1 MLKRLLILAI
11 AALILAGALLYSQI
25 RREPLHVSGFIEAH
39 EVRVGSRVGGRIAE
53 VPAKEGDHVKK
64 GDILLRLEPFDLL
77 QRQAEAAAQ
86 LAAKQADYD
95 RLTKGYRPEEI
106 GQSQARRDQ
115 ISAKLEALVAGPRK
129 QEISTSEAH
138 LILAQTQLKIAQS
151 NHTRVKNA
159 FETHSASQ
167 DDFDRAADTLNVA
180 EANLRVRQQELDL
193 LKEGTRKEDLDQARA
208 QLAEAEQSLAM
219 MKTGYRVEDI
229 AAAKAAAQAA
239 QAAADAI
246 AKQVEELTVRAPLDG
261 TLEAVEIRPGD
272 LVNPGAPALTLL
284 DTSEL
289 WVRTYVPENHM
300 NLTDGQAVRITVDSL
315 PKNPSPAA
323 SPSSP
328 APPSSPPATS
338 KPPKNA
344 PNKSSASKSP
354 STPPTPPSAPACP
367 PTCGLNRSICV
378 F

>member
-315 PKNPSPAA
+315 PKESFPGRVTFISRAA
-323 SPSSP
+323 EFTPGNIQTP
-328 APPSSPPATS
+328 EERS
-338 KPPKNA
+338 KQVFRIKVTLDPTNTPLRA
-344 PNKSSASKSP
+344 GMSADVWLK
-354 STPPTPPSAPACP
+354 
-367 PTCGLNRSICV
+367 
-378 F
+378 